1 MVHAR
6 MEDNRQV
13 ETPEEEKEEDNN
25 TGTKEDFRP
34 LGLMEIYELYLQRQR
49 PPLDLYDNVYHPY
62 REKERHF
69 PYDDE

>member
-6 MEDNRQV
+6 MEGNT
-13 ETPEEEKEEDNN
+13 ETQESKEEKEEDNN